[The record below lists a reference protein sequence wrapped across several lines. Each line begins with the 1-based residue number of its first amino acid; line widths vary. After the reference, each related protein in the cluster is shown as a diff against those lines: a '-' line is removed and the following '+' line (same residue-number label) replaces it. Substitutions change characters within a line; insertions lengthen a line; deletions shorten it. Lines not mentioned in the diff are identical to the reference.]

1 MKVNL
6 EELKQSCKKSRDE
19 AIAMVDERND
29 DYDVLMVHKSKEVL
43 KIHSFE
49 SINLSPRQI

>member
-1 MKVNL
+1 
-6 EELKQSCKKSRDE
+6 
-19 AIAMVDERND
+19 MVDERND

-49 SINLSPRQI
+49 SI